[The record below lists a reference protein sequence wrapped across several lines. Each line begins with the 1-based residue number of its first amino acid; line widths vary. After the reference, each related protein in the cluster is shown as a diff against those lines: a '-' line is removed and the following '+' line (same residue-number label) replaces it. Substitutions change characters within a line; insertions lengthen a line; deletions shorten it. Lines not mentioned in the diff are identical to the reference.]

1 MRTGSVLQRD
11 HKVAPG
17 TRRRAIVV
25 TIVAA
30 LAALGVLLQP
40 PRVAVQTLFLLP
52 SMFPEPP
59 VDPLAWLSAAPT
71 REDLTFDYTAGVI
84 QASVFHP
91 AAPGRHGG
99 IVLLLG
105 IGDLPRSDL
114 GVRFAAGLART
125 GVVVMLPESTGL
137 LAERLTFDEVD
148 GLIRSYDVLLSQPD
162 VDAARVGFIGLSA
175 AGGLSIVAAA
185 QPALRDRIRFVNSFG
200 GYADATQLLL
210 DVASRSIESDGQVQP
225 WQPQQRTI
233 EVVAIALVDVFADPT
248 DRDLLRR
255 AFIDHQPVADDEWSA
270 LSPDGQR
277 LRELLAGTGRAQA
290 RHDIRQL
297 PAAARQRLEEIS
309 PVAYLDQLR
318 THVYLMHDTDDSFI
332 PYSESRRLAAEAPGV
347 VQRYTEFSIFAHVV
361 PDRPVPWQ
369 TFLPDV
375 WRLYW
380 HTAAVLRE
388 VL

>member
-1 MRTGSVLQRD
+1 MTSRRPGLV
-11 HKVAPG
+11 VAMLA
-17 TRRRAIVV
+17 T
-25 TIVAA
+25 
-30 LAALGVLLQP
+30 LAAIGVLVQP
-40 PRVAVQTLFLLP
+40 SRVAVQTLFLLP

-59 VDPLAWLSAAPT
+59 VDPLVWLSAPPT
-71 REDLTFDYTAGVI
+71 RSDSSFGYAAGVI

-114 GVRFAAGLART
+114 GVRFAEGLART
-125 GVVVMLPESTGL
+125 GIVVMLPESTGL

-148 GLIRSYDVLLSQPD
+148 GLITSYDVLLSQPD
-162 VDAARVGFIGLSA
+162 VDPERVGFVGLSA

-185 QPALRDRIRFVNSFG
+185 QPSLRDRIRFVNSFG
-200 GYADATQLLL
+200 GYADASRLLL
-210 DVASRSIESDGQVQP
+210 DVASRSIEVDGDVRE
-225 WQPQQRTI
+225 WQPQERTI

-255 AFIDHQPVADDEWSA
+255 AFVDHQPVAADEWSA

-277 LRELLAGTGRAQA
+277 LRELLAGTNREQA
-290 RHDIRQL
+290 RADIRQL
-297 PAAARQRLEEIS
+297 PPAARQRLQEIS

-318 THVYLMHDTDDSFI
+318 AHVYLMHDTDDSFI
-332 PYSESRRLAAEAPGV
+332 PYTESRRLAAEAPPGV

-369 TFLPDV
+369 TFLPDL

-380 HTAAVLRE
+380 HVQAVLQE